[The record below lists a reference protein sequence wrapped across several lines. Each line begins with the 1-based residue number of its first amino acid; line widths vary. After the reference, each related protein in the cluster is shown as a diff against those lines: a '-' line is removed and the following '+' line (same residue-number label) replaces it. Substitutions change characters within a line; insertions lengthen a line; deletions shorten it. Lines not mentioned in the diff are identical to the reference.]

1 MTNHYFEKI
10 FDPVHRFLDSSVG
23 RADGFKAESCGSNL
37 TLLKLFFSYF
47 SKNFMTK
54 KNILLAYFF
63 TQNLLHD
70 GFRGSKTSYNWD
82 LCLKTF

>member
-54 KNILLAYFF
+54 KISFWLIFL
-63 TQNLLHD
+63 
-70 GFRGSKTSYNWD
+70 
-82 LCLKTF
+82 LKTFCRMVLEAQKPLIIWICA